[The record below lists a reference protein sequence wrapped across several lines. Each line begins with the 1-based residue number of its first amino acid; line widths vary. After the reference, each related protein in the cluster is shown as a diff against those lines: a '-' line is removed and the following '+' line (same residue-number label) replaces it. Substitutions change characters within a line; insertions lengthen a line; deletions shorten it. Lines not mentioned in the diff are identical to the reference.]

1 MRFMEPLPGTPLDTD
16 DAADAVQLDLYRR
29 MSGAERLSI
38 AFRLTALA
46 RETAMG
52 GIRDRHPGYSDAQVR
67 MAWARLTLG
76 DDIVRAVW
84 PDRDLVDP

>member
-1 MRFMEPLPGTPLDTD
+1 MEPSPGTPLDTD
-16 DAADAVQLDLYRR
+16 DLADAFQRDLYRR

-38 AFRLTALA
+38 AFRLSALA
-46 RETAMG
+46 RETAMA
-52 GIRDRHPGYSDAQVR
+52 GIRGRHPGYSDAEVR